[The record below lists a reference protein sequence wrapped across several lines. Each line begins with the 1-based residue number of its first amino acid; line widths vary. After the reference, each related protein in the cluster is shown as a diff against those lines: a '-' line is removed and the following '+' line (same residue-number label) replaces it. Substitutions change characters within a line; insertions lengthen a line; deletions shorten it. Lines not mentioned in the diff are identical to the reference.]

1 MLRFAATHRYRT
13 SSLEQQQEEAFP
25 MQTETILYQ
34 STDGIAEIRLNR
46 PHRLNAV
53 TQQLYGEL
61 NAALGEAEAD
71 PAVRVVMLTG
81 EGRAFC
87 VGADLKEHKAGRSA
101 FDRRQY
107 LKGEQV
113 VCKRLML
120 LSKPVIAAVNGFALG
135 AGAEIAIA
143 SDFVLM
149 AESAQIG
156 LPEVSI
162 GNFLGGG
169 VTYLLPRLVGLAK
182 ARELVFLGERIKGEE
197 AVRIGL
203 ANRVL
208 PDEGFID
215 AAREFAL
222 RIAGKAPFSMQL
234 AKEQLNMAAERT
246 LDAALTA
253 ELEGMMFVGTTQD
266 WQEGVDAFAEK
277 RTPVFRGR

>member
-1 MLRFAATHRYRT
+1 MAY
-13 SSLEQQQEEAFP
+13 
-25 MQTETILYQ
+25 ETILYEMNN
-34 STDGIAEIRLNR
+34 GIAEIRLNR

-53 TQQLYGEL
+53 TQTLYDEL
-61 NAALGEAEAD
+61 NDALGVAEAD
-71 PAVRVVMLTG
+71 RDARVVLLTG

-87 VGADLKEHKAGRSA
+87 VGADLKEHKTGRTA

-107 LKGEQV
+107 LQGEQI

-120 LSKPVIAAVNGFALG
+120 LSKPVVAAVNGFALG
-135 AGAEIAIA
+135 AGAEVAMA
-143 SDFVLM
+143 SDFILM

-162 GNFLGGG
+162 GNYLGGG

-203 ANRVL
+203 ANRVF
-208 PDEGFID
+208 PDDGFLD
-215 AAREFAL
+215 AAREFAQ
-222 RIAGKAPFSMQL
+222 RIASKAPFSMQL
-234 AKEQLNMAAERT
+234 AKEHLNMAAERT

-253 ELEGMMFVGTTQD
+253 ELEGMMFVGTTRD
-266 WQEGVDAFAEK
+266 WQEGIDAFAEK
-277 RTPVFRGR
+277 RTPVFKGV

>member
-1 MLRFAATHRYRT
+1 
-13 SSLEQQQEEAFP
+13 
-25 MQTETILYQ
+25 MQFETILYSLHEQ
-34 STDGIAEIRLNR
+34 IAEIRLNR
-46 PHRLNAV
+46 PQRLNAV
-53 TQQLYGEL
+53 TATLYDEL
-61 NAALGEAEAD
+61 NQALSLAEAD
-71 PAVRVVMLTG
+71 QDARVVLLTG

-87 VGADLKEHKAGRSA
+87 VGADLKEHKTGRTA

-107 LKGEQV
+107 LLGEQL
-113 VCKRLML
+113 VCKRLL
-120 LSKPVIAAVNGFALG
+120 QLKKPVIAAVNGYALG
-135 AGAEIAIA
+135 AGAEMAMA
-143 SDFVLM
+143 SDFILM

-156 LPEVSI
+156 LPEISI

-169 VTYLLPRLVGLAK
+169 VTWLLPRLVGLAK

-208 PDEGFID
+208 ADEGFLD
-215 AAREFAL
+215 AARAFAL
-222 RIAGKAPFSMQL
+222 KVAGKAPFSMQL

-253 ELEGMMFVGTTQD
+253 ELEGMMFVGTTRD

-277 RTPVFRGR
+277 RAPVFRGE

>member
-1 MLRFAATHRYRT
+1 MAY
-13 SSLEQQQEEAFP
+13 
-25 MQTETILYQ
+25 ETILYEMKN
-34 STDGIAEIRLNR
+34 GIAEIRLNR
-46 PHRLNAV
+46 PHRMNAV
-53 TQQLYGEL
+53 TQTLYDEL
-61 NAALGEAEAD
+61 NDALGVAEAD
-71 PAVRVVMLTG
+71 KDARVVLLTG

-87 VGADLKEHKAGRSA
+87 VGADLKEHKTGRTA

-107 LKGEQV
+107 LQGEQI

-120 LSKPVIAAVNGFALG
+120 LSKPVIAAVNGYALG
-135 AGAEIAIA
+135 AGAEVAMA
-143 SDFVLM
+143 SDFILM

-156 LPEVSI
+156 LPEISI
-162 GNFLGGG
+162 GNYLGGG

-208 PDEGFID
+208 PDAGFLD
-215 AAREFAL
+215 GAREFAQ
-222 RIAGKAPFSMQL
+222 RIASKAPFSMQL

-266 WQEGVDAFAEK
+266 WQEGIDAFAEK
-277 RTPVFRGR
+277 RKPGFKGV